1 MMNQLTNQRQ
11 QHKRTNDGNGRNGDD
26 GEFYNNKENNR
37 NANDK
42 KSSKNN
48 NTSTSSSSAAAS
60 SSSLSSS
67 SSVIDPQPEE
77 LIVKKKAR
85 NSKPFTEDIL
95 VHPLGLQ
102 RIFEEF
108 PQTFRFHN
116 SNNFNS
122 TAASNG
128 CEAKDIKR
136 LMNMYKDWAFQLH
149 PGMVFQDVLSK
160 IEQLGSKERIRGYL
174 QMQRENE
181 RNRYVVSN
189 ACCCWR

>member
-1 MMNQLTNQRQ
+1 MMNPLTNQRQ
-11 QHKRTNDGNGRNGDD
+11 QHKRTNDGNGRKSDSGDD
-26 GEFYNNKENNR
+26 GDFYNNKENNR

-42 KSSKNN
+42 KSNKNN
-48 NTSTSSSSAAAS
+48 NTSTSS
-60 SSSLSSS
+60 SSS

-108 PQTFRFHN
+108 PQSFRFHN